1 MSEELLRYYLY
12 LAAFLFS
19 AGIYVVLSKRNLI
32 FILIGV
38 ELLLNSANIILATF
52 SQFDPKLNG
61 QVFAIFS
68 IVLTVC
74 EVSIALA
81 ILLNIYRNQ
90 KVSNLD
96 ELQEV
101 SNE

>member
-1 MSEELLRYYLY
+1 MSEELLRFYLY

>member
-1 MSEELLRYYLY
+1 MLRFYLY

-61 QVFAIFS
+61 QVFAIFA

>member
-61 QVFAIFS
+61 QVFAIFA

>member
-1 MSEELLRYYLY
+1 MSEELLRFYLY

-61 QVFAIFS
+61 QVFAIFA